1 MEQIEVKIKLQT
13 NKLNYDM
20 LIGRSDKIEKL
31 KEYCEKISDIH
42 PDQQILIYKGIIL
55 SNEKLI
61 SDYNIDNGH
70 NIILKK
76 KEEPSPV
83 NNHLFK
89 KILNNNFSNNNK
101 TNLSNNKELNFD
113 DIANANK
120 QFPDYFSIFK
130 KIDFDKLD
138 DLCHFFGLGK
148 FSDALGIESQNYKK
162 ILKEPNPK
170 SKNII
175 NNMIKDPSI
184 LQIAFNKPEVR
195 KKIQNNPILKFALQN
210 PQIILS
216 PHFVQMSQ
224 NIFKENEKS
233 KIESSNTGI
242 SVPPDPFESGQ
253 MLNSSGKI

>member
-1 MEQIEVKIKLQT
+1 M
-13 NKLNYDM
+13 
-20 LIGRSDKIEKL
+20 
-31 KEYCEKISDIH
+31 
-42 PDQQILIYKGIIL
+42 
-55 SNEKLI
+55 
-61 SDYNIDNGH
+61 
-70 NIILKK
+70 
-76 KEEPSPV
+76 
-83 NNHLFK
+83 
-89 KILNNNFSNNNK
+89 
-101 TNLSNNKELNFD
+101 
-113 DIANANK
+113 
-120 QFPDYFSIFK
+120 
-130 KIDFDKLD
+130 D

-175 NNMIKDPSI
+175 NNMIKEPSI

-233 KIESSNTGI
+233 KIESSNSGI